1 MSKKRAFTLIEL
13 LVVIAI
19 IALLVAILV
28 PALRRA
34 NEQGK
39 RAVCLNNLKQLMLAW
54 ILYADA
60 NDDKIVNAA
69 AGYPNRPW
77 GYENPWMGR
86 CWHDNWD
93 EGEQFPEKDQIR
105 EIKRGALW
113 PYCKNIEL
121 YRCPTG
127 YRGEMVTYAIVD
139 SMNGYCSGTSD
150 PHWNAAKDLVIRHR
164 MQIRRPQDRIVFVDE
179 GWVSPDSYCVLYADP
194 LWRDMPPVRHGD
206 GTNFGFADGHS
217 EYWKW
222 KGKETVDLGKSTDR
236 KHEGDFE
243 PQTADG
249 KADLHRVQKTV
260 WGRLGYTP

>member
-1 MSKKRAFTLIEL
+1 MDRTKAFTLIEL

-39 RAVCLNNLKQLMLAW
+39 RAACLSNLRQLMLAW

-60 NDDKIVNAA
+60 NDDKIVNG
-69 AGYPNRPW
+69 AGGDWRDGEDPW
-77 GYENPWMGR
+77 VGQ
-86 CWHDNWD
+86 CWGNYQQ
-93 EGEQFPEKDQIR
+93 GEQLPVEEQIG

-113 PYCKNIEL
+113 PYCKNAEL

-127 YRGEMVTYAIVD
+127 YRGEMLTYNIVD
-139 SMNGYCSGTSD
+139 SMNGFPQPGDLRGRTGTEGRII
-150 PHWNAAKDLVIRHR
+150 KIRTH
-164 MQIRRPQDRIVFVDE
+164 IRTPQDRIVFVDE
-179 GWVSPDSYCVLYADP
+179 GWVTPDSYAVHYVNEMWWDDP
-194 LWRDMPPVRHGD
+194 MVRHGD

-222 KGKETVDLGKSTDR
+222 KGKETVDFGKSADR
-236 KHEGDFE
+236 THPANDIT
-243 PQTADG
+243 PVTTDG
-249 KADLHRVQKTV
+249 KADLHRVQRAV
-260 WGRLGYTP
+260 WGGLGYDP